1 MEQRDVD
8 NLNFLLG
15 LTPTALK
22 QWYEQASEDDVEYAS
37 ELLDTYE
44 QELDTI
50 QHEINITDPGYVF
63 KTVKTLQ

>member
-37 ELLDTYE
+37 ELLDNYE
-44 QELDTI
+44 HELMLISVENNDFV
-50 QHEINITDPGYVF
+50 HKAVS
-63 KTVKTLQ
+63 TLQ